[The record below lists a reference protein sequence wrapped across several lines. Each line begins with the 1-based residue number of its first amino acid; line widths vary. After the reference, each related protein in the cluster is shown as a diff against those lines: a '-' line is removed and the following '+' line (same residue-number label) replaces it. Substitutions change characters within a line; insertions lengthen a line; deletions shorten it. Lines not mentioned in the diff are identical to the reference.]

1 MKKALFSLGLILSFA
16 QLFAQTQTVSS
27 APELISKI
35 ISVVGLKP
43 NFEVRASNVPNAAA
57 VVSNGKRYILYNQ
70 NFITGLVKISGNE
83 WSAVS
88 VLAHEIGHHLN
99 GHTLDN
105 HGSVPSEELD
115 ADEFSGFVLRKMG
128 ATLDEAQLATKMAA
142 DARATT
148 THPGAYDRL
157 AAIEKGWNNANNQ
170 LLGKVDLAINQPKV
184 QTGPAV
190 TLESLQSQQ
199 QTVLA
204 DKYIAANVYFNAD
217 TKGKY
222 FVTTKLNL
230 VKIQD
235 NQLFLI
241 GKVSPLQS
249 TDYPLLIHD
258 EDEKTQLFVDAE
270 GTIVTPKGKKVG
282 RMEMH

>member
-170 LLGKVDLAINQPKV
+170 LLGKVDLAINQQKV